1 MRWRLYMFFWPIDAA
16 ETAVTSFAYVKS
28 RYPGPAGGARLFRW
42 LMRWKLDA
50 EIRAD
55 VRVLENL
62 ASQERSIEGLKLSR
76 FDKPLGLNRE
86 RLERVYRGRPT
97 LAREGVTE
105 PAA

>member
-1 MRWRLYMFFWPIDAA
+1 WRLYIFFWPVTEA
-16 ETAVTSFAYVKS
+16 ETATTSFAYVKS
-28 RYPGPAGGARLFRW
+28 NYPVGPAGGARLFRW

-62 ASQERSIEGLKLSR
+62 ASHDRSIEGLELGR

-86 RLERVYRGRPT
+86 RLERVYRGRPR
-97 LAREGVTE
+97 LARDGFKE